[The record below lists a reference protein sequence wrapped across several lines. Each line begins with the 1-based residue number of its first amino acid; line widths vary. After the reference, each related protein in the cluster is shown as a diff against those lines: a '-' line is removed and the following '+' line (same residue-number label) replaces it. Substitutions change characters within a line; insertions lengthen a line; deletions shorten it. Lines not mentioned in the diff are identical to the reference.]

1 MPAHNVPNP
10 AMSAVSSATAPR
22 RRDAAVTKEAILKA
36 GCAEFSQHGLTG
48 ARIDRI
54 ANRSGCNI
62 RMIYHYYGSKEGL
75 YIAVLEDT
83 YRRIRSLERQ
93 LDLAHM
99 DPVEGMRKLVD
110 FTFTYLLE
118 NPDFASLIRNENL
131 QEGAYLRKSRV
142 VPETTLPL
150 LTALENLLARGR
162 AGGQF
167 PRLVD
172 PVQLYVTILSLC
184 LTHLS
189 NRHTL
194 SIMFQRD
201 LAAREWLEARREHA
215 IEVVITYLT
224 RP

>member
-1 MPAHNVPNP
+1 
-10 AMSAVSSATAPR
+10 MSAVSSPTAPR
-22 RRDAAVTKEAILKA
+22 RRDAAVTKDAILKA

-54 ANRSGCNI
+54 ANRAGCNI

-110 FTFTYLLE
+110 FTFNYLLE

-150 LTALENLLARGR
+150 LTAVEDLLARGH

-172 PVQLYVTILSLC
+172 PIQLYVTILSLC
-184 LTHLS
+184 LTHIS

-201 LAAREWLEARREHA
+201 LAAHEWLEARREHA
-215 IEVVITYLT
+215 IEVVITYLA

>member
-1 MPAHNVPNP
+1 
-10 AMSAVSSATAPR
+10 MSAASSATAPR
-22 RRDAAVTKEAILKA
+22 RRDAAVTKETILKT

-118 NPDFASLIRNENL
+118 NPDFARLIRNENL

-150 LTALENLLARGR
+150 LTALEDLLARGQ

-172 PVQLYVTILSLC
+172 PIQLYVTILSLC
-184 LTHLS
+184 LTHIS

-201 LAAREWLEARREHA
+201 LAASDWLEARREHA

>member
-1 MPAHNVPNP
+1 MT
-10 AMSAVSSATAPR
+10 AVSSATAPR
-22 RRDAAVTKEAILKA
+22 RRDPAVTKEAILKA

-99 DPVEGMRKLVD
+99 DPVEGVRKLVD
-110 FTFTYLLE
+110 FTFSYLLE

-150 LTALENLLARGR
+150 LTALEDLLERGR

-167 PRLVD
+167 PRVVN
-172 PVQLYVTILSLC
+172 PIQLYVTILSLC
-184 LTHLS
+184 LTHIS

-201 LAAREWLEARREHA
+201 LAASDWLEARREHA